1 MSYINRE
8 KLLRRCQKLATEYW
22 KLKVTASAESIM
34 NQFIDFV
41 KEAPTADV
49 VPVRHGK
56 WCKKNYWSTGIGM
69 GESYGYWYSC
79 SECGEQVKG
88 GYDRCGVN
96 FCPSCGADMRSKK

>member
-41 KEAPTADV
+41 KEAPDEV
-49 VPVRHGK
+49 VV
-56 WCKKNYWSTGIGM
+56 CKDCKYAHLTDDGICKYCDQWKDDDGLLLTLYVS
-69 GESYGYWYSC
+69 GDFH
-79 SECGEQVKG
+79 CGFGDQKDEIH
-88 GYDRCGVN
+88 D
-96 FCPSCGADMRSKK
+96 